1 MEGLH
6 LNSGQV
12 SRGSFVLE
20 AGEITNYEVE
30 FDSRRYNIG
39 FNKSIENWSF
49 SVIQGIGERTISSIE
64 AVYGL

>member
-1 MEGLH
+1 M
-6 LNSGQV
+6 
-12 SRGSFVLE
+12 LE